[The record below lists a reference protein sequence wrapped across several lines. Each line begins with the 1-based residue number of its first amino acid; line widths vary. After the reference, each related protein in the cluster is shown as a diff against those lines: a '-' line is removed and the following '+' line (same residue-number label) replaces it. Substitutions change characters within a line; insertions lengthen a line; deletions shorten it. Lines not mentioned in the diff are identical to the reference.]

1 MVQLSNLKIN
11 SFKIFGERHTGTNAL
26 SLFLRENFKLKFKY
40 YDFLGWKHRLAPKP
54 SEIEKFD
61 LEETLFVFTFRNPY
75 SWLKSMHREPY
86 YSHYRRIIELEFLN
100 FVQFQIEDYEN
111 VITLWNEKNRS
122 YFELLKMVP
131 NGLSIKIEDF
141 HSDQNRFF
149 DLVSKK
155 INFNG
160 QFIPLGNYINGRGES
175 EDKDISTSLML
186 PSLSEEEIKVINHYL
201 DKDLMGQLNYNLL
214 P

>member
-1 MVQLSNLKIN
+1 
-11 SFKIFGERHTGTNAL
+11 
-26 SLFLRENFKLKFKY
+26 
-40 YDFLGWKHRLAPKP
+40 
-54 SEIEKFD
+54 
-61 LEETLFVFTFRNPY
+61 
-75 SWLKSMHREPY
+75 
-86 YSHYRRIIELEFLN
+86 
-100 FVQFQIEDYEN
+100 VQFQIEDYEN

-201 DKDLMGQLNYNLL
+201 DKDLMEQLNYNLL